1 MLGFSPLA
9 SAPLADDGAVVVN
22 VSLTADSIT
31 TGAPKVGE
39 LFYTDDYSATA
50 SGLFDSI
57 SSTSDTIYSDNRGW
71 NTNLS
76 PVQGTVCQAPYM
88 VSHLS
93 VNSTGISFRFSGVQL
108 KQDVNGNWS
117 SSGTGY
123 FFTDLTLYWS
133 GTTVIAAND
142 VSLTSSVPWQ
152 ATGSG
157 TAYNINNQLAS
168 LNSAI
173 NAAAA
178 TAGVSS
184 NLYDWIPSEVTVTE
198 SSDVFRAR
206 LAGSSTDLDTYSFT
220 QNSSTVYVYDHHV
233 LADRFLIL
241 KQYPNQNDSNFN
253 DLSASAN
260 PDTVLE
266 VARFT
271 RSVQQQS
278 AYGASLS
285 ENYNLTPTDVISAAP
300 TVDAPSI
307 SHDYSLTATEI
318 TVATPS
324 VDASTLNQD
333 GVFTGVEITAG
344 APTVDASTIT
354 QVHDL
359 TALEITSGA
368 PVIDAPTITGVN
380 ALTASEIT
388 AGAPSVDA
396 SSISQVH
403 NIATTEITAG
413 TPTVDASSISQVHNL
428 TSTEITTSAPVV
440 DQSGITQV
448 HGLTLTEI
456 TAGAP
461 SIDAATFA
469 NENINLTSVDIT
481 AGTPTVD
488 APTISENYNLTPV
501 EITTNAPSI
510 DASSITQVHNITS
523 AEITVGAPVIDTTSL
538 SHDYNLTATEIT
550 AGAPLIDSS
559 NLDGAI
565 TFSGS
570 ITSGTPTVDAAT
582 LTQLHNISATE
593 ITGSAPQIDTAS
605 ITQVHNI
612 TALEITT
619 SQPIIDAPSAIENV
633 NLIGVDITAGAPV
646 IDQTTLD
653 ADNNDELT
661 STDIDVGAPTID
673 APTFGQIH
681 VLGSAGITTGAPQVG
696 PARFL
701 WLLQVVPGAPSDIWT
716 EQVAASNQNVW
727 TDAA

>member
-22 VSLTADSIT
+22 VALTADSIT
-31 TGAPKVGE
+31 TGAPKIGE

-93 VNSTGISFRFSGVQL
+93 VNSTGISFRFSGVQV

-220 QNSSTVYVYDHHV
+220 QNSSTVYIYDHHV

-318 TVATPS
+318 TAATPS

-359 TALEITSGA
+359 TASEITSGA

-403 NIATTEITAG
+403 NIA
-413 TPTVDASSISQVHNL
+413 
-428 TSTEITTSAPVV
+428 
-440 DQSGITQV
+440 
-448 HGLTLTEI
+448 LTE
-456 TAGAP
+456 
-461 SIDAATFA
+461 
-469 NENINLTSVDIT
+469 IT

-523 AEITVGAPVIDTTSL
+523 AEITAGAPVIDATSL

-582 LTQLHNISATE
+582 LTQLHNIAATQ
-593 ITGSAPQIDTAS
+593 ITGSAPQIDAAS

-633 NLIGVDITAGAPV
+633 NLIGVDITSGAPV
-646 IDQTTLD
+646 IDQTTLN

-673 APTFGQIH
+673 APTFGQVH

-701 WLLQVVPGAPSDIWT
+701 WQVQSVPGVPSDIWT